1 MAATVSTD
9 FVFQPKVW
17 KDHIQAYFQKKLVF
31 GAIAVVD
38 NTLMQQP
45 GTTINFPYFETI
57 GAVEEPLETAALS
70 VDNLSDNS
78 FSATVKEVGKAVGV
92 KKKAFKVSAASSE
105 RIVEEINMQLGRVH
119 AEKIDADLVTEI
131 STGGNFVNGYTAS
144 VAGDTMDIRK
154 ILKAKVS
161 AFGDKHDEAIAI
173 QMHSRQF
180 ADMMVDTTAGFLK
193 ADATDPMYGLAGFTG
208 RLLGMALFVSDQVPA
223 NAQIGGADAYKAY
236 IHKINPYGIM
246 MKQDM
251 ELESDYDLLN
261 REWLFTSNQWYAV
274 KSFHGKIAAVDYRTA
289 EMITTVSA

>member
-17 KDHIQAYFQKKLVF
+17 KDHIEAYFQKKLVF

-38 NTLMQQP
+38 NTLQQQP
-45 GTTINFPYFETI
+45 GTTINFPYFEAI

-70 VDNLSDNS
+70 VDNISDNS

-92 KKKAFKVSAASSE
+92 KKKAFKVSAASTE
-105 RIVEEINMQLGRVH
+105 RIISEITSQLGRVH
-119 AEKIDADLVTEI
+119 AEKIDADLLAEFGGV
-131 STGGNFVNGYTAS
+131 GNFQNGYTAT

-154 ILKAKVS
+154 VLRAKVN
-161 AFGDKHDEAIAI
+161 AFGDKHDEALAI
-173 QMHSRQF
+173 QMHSKQF
-180 ADMMVDTTAGFLK
+180 ADMMTDNTAGFLK
-193 ADATDPMYGLAGFTG
+193 ADATDPMYGMAGFQG
-208 RLLGMALFVSDQVPA
+208 RLLGMALFVSDQCPQVA
-223 NAQIGGADAYKAY
+223 DIGGADAYRAF
-236 IHKINPYGIM
+236 IHKVNPYGVM

-274 KSFHGKIAAVDYRTA
+274 KSFHAKIAAVDYRTA
-289 EMITTVSA
+289 EMITTVSI